1 MAEFSD
7 PLGYLDYLKRT
18 YDTNKNGIYDE
29 YDENY
34 NADKTFTADD
44 AIDSYT
50 TENVAAINEVVLP
63 YEGGVCY
70 YPYWIRH
77 ASNNIPTE
85 MSVMEF
91 AIVRNN
97 IYDMTVTGISGLG
110 LSGAEKPDPGKDDED
125 EKYYFNVEIYVK
137 NWVVRSNSDIML

>member
-1 MAEFSD
+1 
-7 PLGYLDYLKRT
+7 
-18 YDTNKNGIYDE
+18 
-29 YDENY
+29 
-34 NADKTFTADD
+34 
-44 AIDSYT
+44 
-50 TENVAAINEVVLP
+50 
-63 YEGGVCY
+63 
-70 YPYWIRH
+70 
-77 ASNNIPTE
+77 